1 MWERSCIAI
10 KGSDRNIKFTLKLTP
25 IAFVLQQRD
34 REREV
39 EDVSKHSA
47 PPPLHPSQP
56 LLLLSRI
63 NLVIIPPSSSS
74 SISPSFDLKQRILR
88 THKTGIQNHET
99 EDSKSPSGI
108 YKGNREKETDD
119 KKYIDRV

>member
-1 MWERSCIAI
+1 MAI

-56 LLLLSRI
+56 LLLLSHL
-63 NLVIIPPSSSS
+63 NLVIIPSSSA
-74 SISPSFDLKQRILR
+74 SIPPSFALKRILR
-88 THKTGIQNHET
+88 THKTEIQNHER